1 MNIATRIKTITPKR
15 EISVYNLF
23 PPSYPY
29 GSNTLGLDGL
39 ERIRV
44 N

>member
-1 MNIATRIKTITPKR
+1 MNLGARLKSITPKR
-15 EISVYNLF
+15 DITVHNLF

-39 ERIRV
+39 ERIRG